1 MARKLTRLEQHG
13 ETPQPSSQG
22 NKSAI
27 RGVRRWSTSRFR
39 ADPPESSS
47 PVIALRPVC
56 AEPKNE
62 ALDLPRTYFEQKMS
76 ARPGVLDWR
85 PY

>member
-1 MARKLTRLEQHG
+1 MARKLTRLDQEG

-27 RGVRRWSTSRFR
+27 RGVRRWSKSRFR

-47 PVIALRPVC
+47 PFIALHPV
-56 AEPKNE
+56 
-62 ALDLPRTYFEQKMS
+62 
-76 ARPGVLDWR
+76 
-85 PY
+85 